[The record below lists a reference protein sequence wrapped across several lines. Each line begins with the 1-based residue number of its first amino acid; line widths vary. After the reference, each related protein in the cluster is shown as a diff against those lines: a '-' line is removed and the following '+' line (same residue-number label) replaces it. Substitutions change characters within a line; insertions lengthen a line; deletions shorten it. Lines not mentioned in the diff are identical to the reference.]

1 MTQGNFAIYEVPLG
15 LECSQKGQWMLVEND
30 EHQKLLTPEEAKE
43 WFLKYESKETWKEVL
58 IEVKEF
64 YNKHSRERKHNNE
77 TPSKQ
82 GLNSIKKGLQRPRR
96 RVI

>member
-43 WFLKYESKETWKEVL
+43 WFLKYELEETWKEVL

-64 YNKHSRERKHNNE
+64 YNSIPGRRQHSNE
-77 TPSKQ
+77 TLSKR
-82 GLNSIKKGLQRPRR
+82 G
-96 RVI
+96 

>member
-1 MTQGNFAIYEVPLG
+1 MTQGNFSIYEVPLG

-30 EHQKLLTPEEAKE
+30 EHIKLLTPEEAKE

-64 YNKHSRERKHNNE
+64 YNSIPGRE
-77 TPSKQ
+77 
-82 GLNSIKKGLQRPRR
+82 SIVTKPHPN
-96 RVI
+96 RV